1 MPNTLTALI
10 DKLLAQGL
18 MALRANTILPTL
30 INHDYDAMA
39 GEKGSTVEVSIPAP
53 IAVQDVTPGAT
64 PPATADIAPST
75 VILPM
80 DKWKEAPFYL
90 TDKEVMEAQAGVIP
104 MHASEAI
111 KSLINQVEADIFANY
126 KEVYGFAGTPGTTPF
141 ASDASAWSGPSGAR
155 TVLNRQLAP
164 MGDRRVLLG
173 PDAEANAI
181 SLPAFQNMQYRGD
194 DKGIIE
200 GQIGRKLGA
209 DWYMDQNIPTH
220 TSTALTAGAATVNG
234 AHAINAGSTDNG
246 RTGTVSIAKATNA
259 SPLVKGDILTFAG
272 DTQTYTVMADV
283 TLAVGNTTVT
293 ISPALKVAKAG
304 AEAVTLKATHIV
316 NLAFHRGAF
325 AFANRPLAAGVDAN
339 LGSIISS
346 MSDSISK
353 LSLRLEVRRE
363 HKRTRY
369 SYDMLYGSKLIRPEL
384 AARIA
389 G

>member
-18 MALRANTILPTL
+18 MALRQNTILPTL
-30 INHDYDAMA
+30 INHDYEAMA
-39 GEKGSTVEVSIPAP
+39 GEKGSTVEVPIPAP
-53 IAVQDVTPGAT
+53 VPVQDVTPGAT
-64 PPATADIAPST
+64 PPATGDIAPS
-75 VILPM
+75 VIVLPM

-90 TDKEVMEAQAGVIP
+90 TDKELLEVQSGVLP

-111 KSLINQVEADIFANY
+111 KSLINQVEADVFANY
-126 KEVYGFAGTPGTTPF
+126 KEVYGFAGAAGTTPF
-141 ASDASAWSGPSGAR
+141 ATDVSAWSGAAGAR
-155 TVLNRQLAP
+155 TVLNKQLCP
-164 MGDRRVLLG
+164 MGDRRVLLN

-181 SLPAFQNMQYRGD
+181 SLQPFQNMQWRGD

-220 TSTALTAGAATVNG
+220 TSTALSGGAATVNG
-234 AHAINAGSTDNG
+234 AHAVNAGSTDNG
-246 RTGTVSIAKATNA
+246 RTGTVSIAKATA
-259 SPLVKGDILTFAG
+259 TSPLVKGDIISFAG
-272 DTQTYTVMADV
+272 DAQTYTVMADV
-283 TLAVGNTTVT
+283 TLTVGNTTVS

-304 AEAVTLKATHIV
+304 GEAMTLRATHVV
-316 NLAFHRGAF
+316 NLAFHQGAF

-384 AARIA
+384 ACRIA

>member
-1 MPNTLTALI
+1 MANTLTVLI

-18 MALRANTILPTL
+18 MALRQNTILPTL

-39 GEKGSTVEVSIPAP
+39 GEKGSTVEVPIPAP
-53 IAVQDVTPGAT
+53 IAVQDVAPGAT
-64 PPATADIAPST
+64 PPSTADIAPSV

-90 TDKEVMEAQAGVIP
+90 TDKEIMEAQAGVIP
-104 MHASEAI
+104 MHASEAV
-111 KSLINQVEADIFANY
+111 KSLLNQVEADVFANY
-126 KEVYGFAGTPGTTPF
+126 KEVYGYAGAAGTTPF
-141 ASDASAWSGPSGAR
+141 VSDVSAWSGASGAR
-155 TVLNRQLAP
+155 TILNKQLCP
-164 MGDRRVLLG
+164 MADRRVLLG

-181 SLPAFQNMQYRGD
+181 SLQPFQNMQWRGD
-194 DKGIIE
+194 NKGIIE
-200 GQIGRKLGA
+200 GEIGRKLGA

-220 TSTALTAGAATVNG
+220 TSTVFTAGACTVNG
-234 AHAINAGSTDNG
+234 VNAVGAGSTDNG
-246 RTGTVSIAKATNA
+246 RTGTVSLAKATNT
-259 SPLVKGDILTFAG
+259 SPLVKGDIISIAG
-272 DTQTYTVMADV
+272 DPQTYTVMADV
-283 TLAVGNTTVT
+283 TLAVGNTTVS
-293 ISPALKVAKAG
+293 ISPALKKATVG
-304 AEAVTLKATHIV
+304 AEAVTLRATHVV

-339 LGSIISS
+339 LGSVISS

-384 AARIA
+384 ACRIA